1 MAWQPSD
8 YITKDEW
15 DLIKLLRPS
24 DGTVRTINTDH
35 NGDVHMLIRW
45 PKAYVDEQK
54 AKIDSLKLSPED
66 EKLREDWLEEKYKPI
81 PGDIVDI
88 KVEDIH
94 IFVEESSQV
103 TENEVHYC
111 EQHRRY
117 EYN

>member
-1 MAWQPSD
+1 MPWKESD

-45 PKAYVDEQK
+45 PKAYVDEQRS
-54 AKIDSLKLSPED
+54 KIEELKLSPED
-66 EKLREDWLEEKYKPI
+66 QKL
-81 PGDIVDI
+81 
-88 KVEDIH
+88 
-94 IFVEESSQV
+94 VEEMTTHRPVEEESQI
-103 TENEVHYC
+103 EQLEVHYC